1 MHMSMAHAQDNCGR
15 SQCSSV
21 LSLNAAGNGLEECTE
36 RPLAS
41 SEAFYDSS
49 PDDIF
54 VYFQTEDSE

>member
-1 MHMSMAHAQDNCGR
+1 MLAWLMQWTM
-15 SQCSSV
+15 
-21 LSLNAAGNGLEECTE
+21 LTSLDAGNGLEECTE

-54 VYFQTEDSE
+54 IYFQTEDAD